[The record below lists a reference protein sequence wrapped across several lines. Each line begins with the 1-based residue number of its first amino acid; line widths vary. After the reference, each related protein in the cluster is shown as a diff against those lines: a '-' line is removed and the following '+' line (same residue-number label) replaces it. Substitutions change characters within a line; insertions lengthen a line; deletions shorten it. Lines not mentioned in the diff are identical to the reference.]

1 MSFYERCWLVAS
13 LYMKLSNI
21 NKANHKGTDQTAQM
35 RGWSAPLLFANPTKT
50 SFLTLRSNITHLLK
64 FTHCDFQ

>member
-35 RGWSAPLLFANPTKT
+35 RGWSAPLLFANPQRQVF
-50 SFLTLRSNITHLLK
+50 SR
-64 FTHCDFQ
+64 